1 MVGYSNP
8 ENDMFPPLTIKLPSG
23 LELTLWPR
31 QPRRKWG
38 GFGPIIDKGET
49 EQECWI
55 RMAKILKTTDFDSV
69 TKTFAMARHVD
80 PDVDATPRQPKIK
93 SIAEIRK
100 PVIEAPT
107 PVRPA
112 VQKTPA

>member
-49 EQECWI
+49 EQECWA
-55 RMAKILKTTDFDSV
+55 RMAQILKSTDFDSV
-69 TKTFAMARHVD
+69 VKTFASARHLGTE
-80 PDVDATPRQPKIK
+80 TPKEETKPRTPKTIGD
-93 SIAEIRK
+93 IRRST
-100 PVIEAPT
+100 EPT
-107 PVRPA
+107 PARPA
-112 VQKTPA
+112 EQKALV